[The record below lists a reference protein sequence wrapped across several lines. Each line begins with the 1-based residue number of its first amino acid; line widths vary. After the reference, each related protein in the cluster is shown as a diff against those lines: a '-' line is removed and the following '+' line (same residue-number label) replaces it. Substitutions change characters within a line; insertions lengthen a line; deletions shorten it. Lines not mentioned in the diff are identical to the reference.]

1 MKAYIA
7 FQNSMKGIIVLY
19 QNFNKGN
26 LSLQFAIASNPKK
39 PNEIQKGDKIYDYQ
53 NAKWFALSEEEACE
67 ILDWLMNP
75 NPQSD
80 KIEIKHYP
88 QNGVTVFTVGRGQNG
103 YYLAFSEIQNKQ
115 QVFHLALGLSNAQMR
130 AFVNYLQTFP
140 MVKTLSA
147 YHDFLSWKDNTSAN
161 NGNQQYSRQQD
172 QQFGSTAN
180 QTTSPQS
187 TQSSPI
193 PAAQPA
199 NPLSFIRGG

>member
-1 MKAYIA
+1 MKAYIS
-7 FQNSMKGIIVLY
+7 FQNSLKGIIVLY

-26 LSLQFAIASNPKK
+26 LSMQFAIASNPKK
-39 PNEIQKGDKIYDYQ
+39 PNEIQKGDKIYDYE
-53 NAKWFALSEEEACE
+53 NGRWFALTEEEAYE

-88 QNGVTVFTVGRGQNG
+88 QNGVTIFTVGRGQNG

-115 QVFHLALGLSNAQMR
+115 QVFHLALGLSNAQLR

-147 YHDFLSWKDNTSAN
+147 FYEFTTWKDNAR
-161 NGNQQYSRQQD
+161 NGDQQSNRN
-172 QQFGSTAN
+172 QQFGTSNNQQAN
-180 QTTSPQS
+180 VTQTSPQ
-187 TQSSPI
+187 PI
-193 PAAQPA
+193 QPA